1 MPRDGASAHDYD
13 DAMTEQLLGVAADV
27 LRSFGSA
34 FGGKHLAIVGGAVPS
49 LLVPIPPRGLE
60 HHVGTADLDFH
71 LALHLMDGETADYYD
86 AIIDGLRDLG
96 LRTANKDGREI
107 KWRWV
112 GQYRKIA
119 LQVEF
124 LCPVRKTAGR
134 PEDPAQGTPAE
145 ANIGPRGEI
154 TALAVGY
161 GYLVPDD
168 TEMIE
173 RRVEAIGGSLSFEFP
188 VAGVTSWLCLK
199 ADAIMRRDKPKDSY
213 DVVWLI
219 NAFGPAETA
228 RRVAESSLLAGES
241 ADEVRVQ
248 LTRLI
253 GDQFRDVDSIGPR
266 AYAAFL
272 GAEPGAI
279 ERRQAVSTFT
289 EFGESLASRGIAL
302 LDRE

>member
-1 MPRDGASAHDYD
+1 MPRDGGSASEYD

-49 LLVPIPPRGLE
+49 LLVPIPPRGVDP
-60 HHVGTADLDFH
+60 HVGTADLDFH
-71 LALHLMDGETADYYD
+71 LALHLMDGETAAYYA

-96 LRTANKDGREI
+96 LRPDHKDDREI

-112 GQYRKIA
+112 GQYRNIA

-168 TEMIE
+168 TEMVE
-173 RRVEAIGGSLSFEFP
+173 RRVEASGGSLSFEFP
-188 VAGVTSWLCLK
+188 VAGITSWLCLK

-219 NAFGPAETA
+219 NAFGPDEAA
-228 RRVAESSLLAGES
+228 RRVAESPLLAGEYT
-241 ADEVRVQ
+241 DDVRVQ
-248 LTRLI
+248 LTRLV
-253 GDQFRDVDSIGPR
+253 GDQFRDADSIGPR
-266 AYAAFL
+266 AYADFL
-272 GAEPGAI
+272 GADPGAS
-279 ERRQAVSTFT
+279 ERRQAVGTFAA
-289 EFGESLASRGIAL
+289 FDDALALRGIAL
-302 LDRE
+302 R